1 MGGFFMPTQQAFSE
15 LEVKHSPSGSPMS
28 WNWSGNKYN
37 VPANKRLEIGS
48 LTLAYYP
55 AATATIGNCLIRGN
69 DSMNSPLWNLEGL
82 FVDKYKILRLT
93 FPLALMVEAGGHVG
107 ANLGTLPGATGPDKG
122 SVWLTACGWLVD
134 A

>member
-48 LTLAYYP
+48 CVLS
-55 AATATIGNCLIRGN
+55 GSNSHDWKFIRGN

-82 FVDKYKILRLT
+82 FVDKNKILHLT